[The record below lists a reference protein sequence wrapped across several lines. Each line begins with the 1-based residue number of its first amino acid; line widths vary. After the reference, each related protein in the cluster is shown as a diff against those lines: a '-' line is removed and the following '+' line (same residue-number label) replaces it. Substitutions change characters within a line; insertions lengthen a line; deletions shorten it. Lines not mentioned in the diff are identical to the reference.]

1 MLKSDEDR
9 ERKAEHKIPGT
20 YHIVANPASFAGLE
34 EYRDSQDSSR
44 RNSVSR
50 PSRSP
55 KGRSSSANKPSSSNV
70 DVYEDPE
77 TLILGT
83 FEDNVRKMPTL
94 GLLTTQLSKSPTSS
108 LTSHSPAT
116 TIFQTARLSSR
127 SDENSPMVES
137 TVQSKADQEIVAFY
151 QNFVRRQLNQVHCD
165 SLGTPSQSEN
175 MTFSEV
181 LDRNADNFPPLY
193 HALMAFSALS
203 MAHSQGVQNLSA
215 LQHYDKALPYL
226 QNSLRSS
233 IDLSSDG
240 ALLTHFLLLL
250 YEIAAAEPRGTNLW
264 SQHLSQLLR
273 IVMLRH
279 ELYGRENY
287 SFVIWWTV
295 SIDTHSILTGSGR
308 GDFVKTMLASG
319 ILSDPSIAG
328 QASTFDF
335 DNTST
340 ASTAHPGPSVLVFHR
355 SILVLAARL
364 GLLAHEIRYSVAQ
377 SYGRQTQASRA
388 EVIQRQ
394 HRVEQLRD
402 SLRETWELQ
411 APTFDAM
418 GYCNENVPV
427 HSRGI
432 FEHTY
437 ALYHACIIYSHTSM
451 WPNQRL
457 DNGPQP
463 IQETTHSVSR
473 IIQLGHEITSNG
485 FIERKF
491 MVFPLFMAG
500 IASQNPPD
508 HQQVIRLLIA
518 FENQSIGKAMVATRQ
533 ILETVYEKQ
542 REVIMLG
549 ANPLMVDWVDTV
561 AERGLQMIDARL

>member
-1 MLKSDEDR
+1 
-9 ERKAEHKIPGT
+9 
-20 YHIVANPASFAGLE
+20 
-34 EYRDSQDSSR
+34 
-44 RNSVSR
+44 
-50 PSRSP
+50 
-55 KGRSSSANKPSSSNV
+55 
-70 DVYEDPE
+70 
-77 TLILGT
+77 
-83 FEDNVRKMPTL
+83 
-94 GLLTTQLSKSPTSS
+94 
-108 LTSHSPAT
+108 
-116 TIFQTARLSSR
+116 
-127 SDENSPMVES
+127 
-137 TVQSKADQEIVAFY
+137 
-151 QNFVRRQLNQVHCD
+151 
-165 SLGTPSQSEN
+165 
-175 MTFSEV
+175 
-181 LDRNADNFPPLY
+181 
-193 HALMAFSALS
+193 MAFSALS
-203 MAHSQGVQNLSA
+203 MAHSQGVQNLNA
-215 LQHYDKALPYL
+215 LQHYSNALPYL

-250 YEIAAAEPRGTNLW
+250 YEVCFSSLSKSAFLTFSQIAAAEPRGTNLW

-273 IVMLRH
+273 IVILRH

-319 ILSDPSIAG
+319 MLSDPSILG
-328 QASTFDF
+328 QASSFDF
-335 DNTST
+335 DNTSI
-340 ASTAHPGPSVLVFHR
+340 ASVAHPGPSVLVFHR
-355 SILVLAARL
+355 SILILAARL
-364 GLLAHEIRYSVAQ
+364 GLLAREIRDSVAR
-377 SYGRQTQASRA
+377 SYGRQSQASRA

-402 SLRETWELQ
+402 NLQETWGLQ

-418 GYCNENVPV
+418 GYCNEKVPI

-432 FEHTY
+432 FEHVSHSVYWKSLSLYSIIFQIKVTGHVQTPFVTCVCLARSAYRQIKLFDADVHFGQTY

-457 DNGPQP
+457 HNGPQP
-463 IQETTHSVSR
+463 VQETTHSVSR
-473 IIQLGHEITSNG
+473 IIELGHEITSNG

-500 IASQNPPD
+500 IASQNPSD
-508 HQQVIRLLIA
+508 HQEVIRLLIA
-518 FENQSIGKAMVATRQ
+518 FENQSIGRAMVATRQ

-549 ANPLMVDWVDTV
+549 ADPLMVDWVDTV

>member
-1 MLKSDEDR
+1 
-9 ERKAEHKIPGT
+9 
-20 YHIVANPASFAGLE
+20 
-34 EYRDSQDSSR
+34 
-44 RNSVSR
+44 
-50 PSRSP
+50 
-55 KGRSSSANKPSSSNV
+55 
-70 DVYEDPE
+70 
-77 TLILGT
+77 
-83 FEDNVRKMPTL
+83 
-94 GLLTTQLSKSPTSS
+94 
-108 LTSHSPAT
+108 
-116 TIFQTARLSSR
+116 
-127 SDENSPMVES
+127 
-137 TVQSKADQEIVAFY
+137 
-151 QNFVRRQLNQVHCD
+151 
-165 SLGTPSQSEN
+165 
-175 MTFSEV
+175 
-181 LDRNADNFPPLY
+181 
-193 HALMAFSALS
+193 MAFSALS

-250 YEIAAAEPRGTNLW
+250 YEVCFSSLSNSAFLTFSQIAAAEPRGTNLW

-355 SILVLAARL
+355 SILILAARL
-364 GLLAHEIRYSVAQ
+364 GLLAQEIRYSVAQ

-394 HRVEQLRD
+394 HRVEQLRN

-427 HSRGI
+427 QSRGI
-432 FEHTY
+432 FEHVSHFVYWRSLFHTFPNKGDRTCNPPCLTCVCLARSAYRGIKLFGADVHTGQTY

-463 IQETTHSVSR
+463 IQETTHSINR

-508 HQQVIRLLIA
+508 HQQVIRLLIT

-549 ANPLMVDWVDTV
+549 ADPLMVDWIDTV